1 MTHKL
6 GKLMTLPRVD
16 LAHKPTPLE
25 AMTNMSAQAGESQLY
40 VKRDDCTG
48 LAFGGNKVR
57 QLEFYL
63 GEAVSQGADTV
74 LITGAVQSN
83 FVRLTAAAACKLG
96 LACHIQ
102 LEDRVPDVD
111 EVYRNSGNVLLDR
124 MLGARVHYYEKGE
137 DETGA
142 DRRIGEIASALE
154 NQGRRPYVIHLAP
167 GHAPLGALG
176 YVLAAQEILDQI
188 EAAGLDL
195 DEIVVA
201 SGSGH
206 THAGLLFG
214 LKALGSNTR
223 LTGICVRR
231 DAVAQRERISNHC
244 VEISDLLEVDSPVN
258 DSDINLIDD
267 FLSPGYGRINP
278 PALEAIELAAQLEG
292 LIVDPTYTAKSMA
305 GFIHRARHAGGTG
318 AARML
323 FIHTGGQPAIF
334 GSEPKLTEY
343 FKQSSMNNE

>member
-1 MTHKL
+1 MLNKL
-6 GKLMTLPRVD
+6 GRLMSLPRVD

-25 AMTNMSAQAGESQLY
+25 AMTNMSAHFGDIQLY

-48 LAFGGNKVR
+48 LAFGGNKAR

-83 FVRLTAAAACKLG
+83 FVRLAAAAACKLG

-102 LEDRVPDVD
+102 LEDRVGGVD
-111 EVYRNSGNVLLDR
+111 EVYRNSGNVLLCR
-124 MLGARVHYYEKGE
+124 MLGARLHYYDKGD
-137 DETGA
+137 DESGA
-142 DRRIGEIASALE
+142 DQRIREIASELE
-154 NQGRRPYVIHLAP
+154 KQGQRPYIIPLAP

-176 YVLAAQEILDQI
+176 YVLAAKEILGQI
-188 EAAGLDL
+188 EVADL
-195 DEIVVA
+195 DIDEIIVA

-214 LKALGSNTR
+214 LKALGGSATV
-223 LTGICVRR
+223 TGICVRR
-231 DAVAQRERISNHC
+231 EAVVQRERIRNRC
-244 VEISDLLEVDSPVN
+244 VEISRLLDIDSPVT
-258 DSDINLIDD
+258 DADINLIDD
-267 FLSPGYGRINP
+267 FLPPGYGRINA

-292 LIVDPTYTAKSMA
+292 LFVDPTYTAKSMA
-305 GFIHRARHAGGTG
+305 GFIHRARQVAHTG
-318 AARML
+318 AARLL

-343 FKQSSMNNE
+343 FKQA